1 MAWVLSAGLLAD
13 AAAAAAAA
21 CMAPVIIGQ
30 TFLVKG
36 GVGGCPA
43 LCFLRRG
50 TLVEIPQGSSL
61 VEDGGRRLWDTGGGQ
76 VGGSRWQSA
85 GLRVGCGGGAMGT
98 AEVCGGGREDSGGVV
113 GGASAA
119 VLGCGG
125 MDQLRVFG
133 CLFGLGEGL

>member
-1 MAWVLSAGLLAD
+1 M
-13 AAAAAAAA
+13 
-21 CMAPVIIGQ
+21 
-30 TFLVKG
+30 
-36 GVGGCPA
+36 
-43 LCFLRRG
+43 G
-50 TLVEIPQGSSL
+50 TLSWAVGRCGSGS
-61 VEDGGRRLWDTGGGQ
+61 GRRMHGACHNRSNFLG
-76 VGGSRWQSA
+76 QSA